1 MTIVYDRN
9 SFSYTENGSILQDRG
24 DDSMKQNAKN
34 KLISELDPVRWHVLE
49 DNTMVLISLKKSDGE
64 SKTCRTSLGD
74 LKRYLLGE
82 ILESLNE
89 RNGEGTTPP
98 RSKD

>member
-34 KLISELDPVRWHVLE
+34 KLISELAPAR
-49 DNTMVLISLKKSDGE
+49 I
-64 SKTCRTSLGD
+64 
-74 LKRYLLGE
+74 LLSPFFPFG
-82 ILESLNE
+82 SN
-89 RNGEGTTPP
+89 
-98 RSKD
+98 